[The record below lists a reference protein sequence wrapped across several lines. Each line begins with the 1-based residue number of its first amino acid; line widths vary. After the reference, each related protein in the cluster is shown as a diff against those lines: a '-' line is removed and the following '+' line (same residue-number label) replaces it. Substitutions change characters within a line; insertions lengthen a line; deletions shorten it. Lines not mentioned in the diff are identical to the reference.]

1 MPLLDNLLDARLW
14 PWVIVY
20 LLACIPLHRAALG
33 NTGITFSG
41 ALYCLMFCAGFVLVT
56 YPAAF
61 GLRFAPDL
69 LPLLTGARM
78 DRRWAAVSG
87 LCLLAM
93 LVPRL
98 RKRHVGP
105 LLSLWTLSC
114 AVLLFS
120 ALRDYLFMSRTQLV
134 PGPSLVAVL
143 LLMAW
148 LGERLGRAHAARGTA
163 AFSVLTLQMQALI
176 VLVYAGVAGLQLAL

>member
-20 LLACIPLHRAALG
+20 LLACIPLHRAVLD
-33 NTGITFSG
+33 NNGISFKG
-41 ALYCLMFCAGFVLVT
+41 ALCCLMLCVGLVAVT
-56 YPAAF
+56 YPAAS

-69 LPLLTGARM
+69 LSLLAGARL
-78 DRRWAAVSG
+78 DWGWAAVSG

-98 RKRHVGP
+98 RNRHAGP
-105 LLSLWTLSC
+105 VLSLWTLSC
-114 AVLLFS
+114 SVLIFS
-120 ALRDYLFMSRTQLV
+120 ALRDYLFMSRAQLM

-143 LLMAW
+143 LLTVW

-163 AFSVLTLQMQALI
+163 TFSVLTLQMQALI
-176 VLVYAGVAGLQLAL
+176 VLIYAGFVGLQLSI

>member
-14 PWVIVY
+14 PWVVAY
-20 LLACIPLHRAALG
+20 LLGCIPLHRVALG
-33 NTGITFSG
+33 NNGITLKG
-41 ALYCLMFCAGFVLVT
+41 ALYCLILCVGLVVVT

-61 GLRFAPDL
+61 GLRFAPEL

-78 DRRWAAVSG
+78 DWRWAVVSG

-93 LVPRL
+93 LMPRL
-98 RKRHVGP
+98 RNRHAGLV
-105 LLSLWTLSC
+105 LSLWTLSC
-114 AVLLFS
+114 SVLIFS
-120 ALRDYLFMSRTQLV
+120 ALRDHLFMSRAQLV

-143 LLMAW
+143 LLTVW

-163 AFSVLTLQMQALI
+163 TFSVLTLQTQALI
-176 VLVYAGVAGLQLAL
+176 VLVYAGFAGLQLSL